1 MKEKLELAGCLARK
15 RVLVC
20 VGAGGVGKT
29 TLSAALALEA
39 ARAGRRALVL
49 TIDPARRL
57 EGALGAGALGNEPR
71 ALPAERLARLGVT
84 GGGTLSAMMLDT
96 KRSFDALVERFAESA
111 AARER
116 IFANRF
122 YQQLSDALAGSAEY
136 AAMERVY
143 ELAEGGAF
151 DLIVVDTPP
160 AQHALDFLE
169 APQRLVA
176 FLDGALVKV
185 LLHPAFAAGRFGFRM
200 FQRGARRTLQLMER
214 VSGLAFLED
223 LSDFLLAFEGMS
235 QGFRERAERVRALLL
250 GPESAFVLAAAP
262 ARESQAQAEQLFA
275 RLAEL
280 DVPLAGVIVN
290 RVRVWPGGGDAPA
303 QIAPGGAEAAA
314 VEALASALAR
324 SEGAAFPA
332 RDAAH
337 AALESARGFAALV
350 RAHAEATRALRDAAS
365 ARGLFWRR
373 VPELP
378 RDVHDLEALAR
389 VADELAA
396 GATPSSGAESPDKP
410 RAARKTSA
418 RGSSGNKDR
427 PR

>member
-1 MKEKLELAGCLARK
+1 MKVKLKLAACLARS
-15 RVLVC
+15 RLLVC
-20 VGAGGVGKT
+20 VGSGGVGKT

-57 EGALGAGALGNEPR
+57 EGALGVGALGNEPR
-71 ALPAERLARLGVT
+71 AVPAERLARLGVT
-84 GGGTLSAMMLDT
+84 GGGSLAAMMLDT
-96 KRSFDALVERFAESA
+96 KRSFDALVERFAESD

-143 ELAEGGAF
+143 ELAESGAF

-176 FLDGALVKV
+176 FLDGAVVKV

-200 FQRGARRTLQLMER
+200 FQRGARRTLQVMER
-214 VSGLAFLED
+214 VSGLSFLED

-235 QGFRERAERVRALLL
+235 QGFRERAEHVRALLL
-250 GPESAFVLAAAP
+250 GRGAAFVLAAAP
-262 ARESQAQAEQLFA
+262 SRESQAQAEQLFA

-280 DVPLAGVIVN
+280 GVPLAGVIVN

-303 QIAPGGAEAAA
+303 EIAPGKAEADALG
-314 VEALASALAR
+314 ALADAFAR

-332 RDAAH
+332 REAAR
-337 AALESARGFAALV
+337 AALEAARGHAALV
-350 RAHAEATRALRDAAS
+350 RAHAAALQPLQAAAR

-389 VADELAA
+389 VAAELAA
-396 GATPSSGAESPDKP
+396 GATPSSAAESPDTP
-410 RAARKTSA
+410 RAVRKTSA
-418 RGSSGNKDR
+418 RGSSGSTGR

>member
-1 MKEKLELAGCLARK
+1 VKVKLELGACLARK
-15 RVLVC
+15 RLLVC
-20 VGAGGVGKT
+20 VGSGGVGKT

-57 EGALGAGALGNEPR
+57 ADALGVGELGNEPR
-71 ALPAERLARLGVT
+71 AVPAERLAQLGVA
-84 GGGTLSAMMLDT
+84 GEGTLAAMMLDT
-96 KRSFDALVERFAESA
+96 KRSFDALVERFAESD

-143 ELAEGGAF
+143 ELAESGAF

-176 FLDGALVKV
+176 FLDGALVKL

-200 FQRGARRTLQLMER
+200 FQRGARRTLQVMER
-214 VSGLAFLED
+214 VSGLSFLED

-235 QGFRERAERVRALLL
+235 QGFRERAEHVRALLL
-250 GPESAFVLAAAP
+250 GREAAFVLAAAP
-262 ARESQAQAEQLFA
+262 SHESQAQAEQLFE

-280 DVPLAGVIVN
+280 GVPLAGVIVN
-290 RVRVWPGGGDAPA
+290 RVRVWPGGGEAPA
-303 QIAPGGAEAAA
+303 EIAAGKAEA
-314 VEALASALAR
+314 EALAALADAFAR

-332 RDAAH
+332 RDAAR
-337 AALESARGFAALV
+337 AALAATRSYAALV
-350 RAHAEATRALRDAAS
+350 RAHGAATRPLRAAAA

-389 VADELAA
+389 VAAELA
-396 GATPSSGAESPDKP
+396 GAVHITKSD
-410 RAARKTSA
+410 RARRANLA
-418 RGSSGNKDR
+418 D
-427 PR
+427 

>member
-1 MKEKLELAGCLARK
+1 VKVKLELGACLARK
-15 RVLVC
+15 RLLVC
-20 VGAGGVGKT
+20 VGSGGVGKT

-57 EGALGAGALGNEPR
+57 ADALGVGELGNEPR
-71 ALPAERLARLGVT
+71 AVPAERLAQLGVA
-84 GGGTLSAMMLDT
+84 GEGTLAAMMLDT
-96 KRSFDALVERFAESA
+96 KRSFDALVERFAESD

-143 ELAEGGAF
+143 ELAESGAF

-176 FLDGALVKV
+176 FLDGALVKL

-200 FQRGARRTLQLMER
+200 FQRGARRTLQVMER
-214 VSGLAFLED
+214 VSGLSFLED

-235 QGFRERAERVRALLL
+235 QGFRERAEHVRALLL
-250 GPESAFVLAAAP
+250 GREAAFVLAAAP
-262 ARESQAQAEQLFA
+262 SHESQAQAEQLFE

-280 DVPLAGVIVN
+280 GVPLAGVIVN
-290 RVRVWPGGGDAPA
+290 RVRVWPGGGEAPA
-303 QIAPGGAEAAA
+303 EIAAGKAEA
-314 VEALASALAR
+314 EALAALADAFAR

-332 RDAAH
+332 RDAAR
-337 AALESARGFAALV
+337 AALAATRSYAALV
-350 RAHAEATRALRDAAS
+350 RAHGAATRPLRAAAA
-365 ARGLFWRR
+365 ARGLLWRR

-389 VADELAA
+389 VAAELA
-396 GATPSSGAESPDKP
+396 GAAHITKSD
-410 RAARKTSA
+410 RARRANLA
-418 RGSSGNKDR
+418 D
-427 PR
+427 